1 MGGGGGASAGGRYE
15 EKGGGQQVGSFF
27 AEATDNDKIEAI
39 YGNYGFWS
47 WLRYW
52 WLDTEN
58 YVTFMLMDKGYYDY
72 DYETVKTSP
81 VTVPHEQSE
90 ERTQRMMDRFGFGKV
105 KSIKK
110 PLTPAEVQSEIMK
123 ELQTEKKQT

>member
-1 MGGGGGASAGGRYE
+1 MGGGGGATAGGRYE

-27 AEATDNDKIEAI
+27 SEATDNEKIKAI

-58 YVTFMLMDKGYYDY
+58 YVTFMLMDKGYYDT
-72 DYETVKTSP
+72 TV
-81 VTVPHEQSE
+81 H
-90 ERTQRMMDRFGFGKV
+90 
-105 KSIKK
+105 
-110 PLTPAEVQSEIMK
+110 
-123 ELQTEKKQT
+123 